1 MSLSGLHD
9 GQRWG
14 RDTSHPSLLAF
25 KFRYTVVFIKVKHPP
40 ETGVNR
46 LSEQD
51 RSAKISRAYRMS
63 KRAELMDDTRQ
74 RIIEAAVDLHGTV
87 GPAGTTISGIA
98 DRAGVTRVTVY
109 RHFPDEVSLF
119 AACSAHW
126 FSQQQVPD
134 PESWAEI
141 DDPSARVRA
150 ALTDLYRFFRQGEPM
165 LRRIRRD
172 IEVVPESRR
181 QAMKQMTEHQRDVL
195 LSAFGGKAQAEAASR
210 SPRACDL
217 VRHLVLPVR
226 RQPAVRPRC
235 RRPDD
240 RAGAERRRHQPRLS
254 QSRSGPAHALPHPGA
269 RRHRTTVW
277 RVPHREGAIP
287 PEARK

>member
-1 MSLSGLHD
+1 
-9 GQRWG
+9 
-14 RDTSHPSLLAF
+14 
-25 KFRYTVVFIKVKHPP
+25 
-40 ETGVNR
+40 
-46 LSEQD
+46 
-51 RSAKISRAYRMS
+51 MS

-126 FSQQQVPD
+126 FSQQQAPD
-134 PESWAEI
+134 PESWAQI

-150 ALTDLYRFFRQGEPM
+150 ALTDLYRYFRDGEPM

-181 QAMKQMTEHQRDVL
+181 QAMKQMTEHQSDVL
-195 LSAFGGKAQAEAASR
+195 LAVFGGKARRKKLRAAVGHAISFGTWY
-210 SPRACDL
+210 SLCVDNGLSDRAAVAL
-217 VRHLVLPVR
+217 VTELVLN
-226 RQPAVRPRC
+226 AS
-235 RRPDD
+235 
-240 RAGAERRRHQPRLS
+240 GI
-254 QSRSGPAHALPHPGA
+254 SRD
-269 RRHRTTVW
+269 
-277 RVPHREGAIP
+277 
-287 PEARK
+287 